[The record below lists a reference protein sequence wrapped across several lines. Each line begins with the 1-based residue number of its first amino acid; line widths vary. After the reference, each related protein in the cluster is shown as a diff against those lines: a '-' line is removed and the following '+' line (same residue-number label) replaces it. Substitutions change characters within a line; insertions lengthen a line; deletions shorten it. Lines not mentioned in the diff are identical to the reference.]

1 MALAI
6 EQSQRLLGMAREGFG
21 ASGSDAQ
28 VCLGDRRL
36 NPGHRFERY
45 EPLIEVGGDGSPKEP
60 RPRQT
65 PMMRDKRAHR

>member
-45 EPLIEVGGDGSPKEP
+45 EVSTCLRELGPDFVYYLGSS
-60 RPRQT
+60 
-65 PMMRDKRAHR
+65 